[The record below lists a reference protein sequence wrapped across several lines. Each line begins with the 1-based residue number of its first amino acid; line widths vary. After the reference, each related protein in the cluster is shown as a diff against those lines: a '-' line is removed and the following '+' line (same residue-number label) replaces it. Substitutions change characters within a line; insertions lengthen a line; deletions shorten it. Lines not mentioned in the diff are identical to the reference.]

1 MLDSLLNGANRWAL
15 QTFSRDWV
23 DYLVSNTMTEFNRRI
38 NPFVW
43 SYQLQ
48 ALLLAVHDEADG
60 VKTFVLLPNQ
70 HWRDWQAGQHAE
82 FVVEINGA
90 QHRRYYSLA
99 QRENGCVSI
108 TVKRVADGLV
118 SNWIH
123 QHWQPGKVI
132 RLGLPQGSFVYR
144 QQPKLLFICAGSGIT
159 PCHSIAQA
167 LLQQGVVVDMAFDAQ
182 FRHETDM
189 IFASSL
195 RDWAREE
202 GLNTNIAL
210 SQPRQSCANVVKP
223 LDADELRRR
232 YPDFA
237 GRDIYLCGPQG
248 FMDKTIALL
257 QQAGFDLARL
267 HCERF
272 AGGTWEADAGVGEAC
287 EEIVFQ
293 HLNQRVQLDTEDAGK
308 TLMQIAERHH
318 VPLEI
323 GCRQGMCGT
332 CKLML
337 RQGKVSGNTLGNA
350 VYLCSAYPASRRV
363 VLDA

>member
-1 MLDSLLNGANRWAL
+1 MLDSLLNSANRWAL
-15 QTFSRDWV
+15 QRFSRDWV

-82 FVVEINGA
+82 FVVEINGTP
-90 QHRRYYSLA
+90 HRRYYSLA
-99 QRENGCVSI
+99 QRDNGCVSI

-123 QHWQPGKVI
+123 QHWLPGKVVS
-132 RLGLPQGSFVYR
+132 LGLPQGSFVYR
-144 QQPKLLFICAGSGIT
+144 QQQKLLFICAGSGIT
-159 PCHSIAQA
+159 PCHSMAQA
-167 LLQQGVVVDMAFDAQ
+167 LLQQGAAVDIAFDAQ
-182 FRHETDM
+182 FRHESDI
-189 IFASSL
+189 IFRSSL
-195 RDWAREE
+195 RGWASE
-202 GLNTNIAL
+202 GLNANIAL
-210 SQPRQSCANVVKP
+210 SQPCGSVATVVKP

-237 GRDIYLCGPQG
+237 ERDIYLCGPQG
-248 FMDKTIALL
+248 FMDKTITLL

-272 AGGTWEADAGVGEAC
+272 GSGAWEADAGVGAAC

-293 HLNQRVQLDTEDAGK
+293 HLNQRVQLDADDAGK
-308 TLMQIAERHH
+308 TLMQIAERHN
-318 VPLEI
+318 VPLES

-332 CKLML
+332 CKLIL
-337 RQGKVSGNTLGNA
+337 RSGEVSGNKLGNA

>member
-1 MLDSLLNGANRWAL
+1 
-15 QTFSRDWV
+15 
-23 DYLVSNTMTEFNRRI
+23 
-38 NPFVW
+38 
-43 SYQLQ
+43 
-48 ALLLAVHDEADG
+48 
-60 VKTFVLLPNQ
+60 
-70 HWRDWQAGQHAE
+70 
-82 FVVEINGA
+82 
-90 QHRRYYSLA
+90 
-99 QRENGCVSI
+99 
-108 TVKRVADGLV
+108 
-118 SNWIH
+118 
-123 QHWQPGKVI
+123 
-132 RLGLPQGSFVYR
+132 
-144 QQPKLLFICAGSGIT
+144 
-159 PCHSIAQA
+159 
-167 LLQQGVVVDMAFDAQ
+167 
-182 FRHETDM
+182 
-189 IFASSL
+189 
-195 RDWAREE
+195 
-202 GLNTNIAL
+202 
-210 SQPRQSCANVVKP
+210 

-237 GRDIYLCGPQG
+237 ERDIYLCGPQG

-272 AGGTWEADAGVGEAC
+272 AGGAWEADAGVGEAC
-287 EEIVFQ
+287 EEIFFPAFESAGA
-293 HLNQRVQLDTEDAGK
+293 NWMTEDAGK